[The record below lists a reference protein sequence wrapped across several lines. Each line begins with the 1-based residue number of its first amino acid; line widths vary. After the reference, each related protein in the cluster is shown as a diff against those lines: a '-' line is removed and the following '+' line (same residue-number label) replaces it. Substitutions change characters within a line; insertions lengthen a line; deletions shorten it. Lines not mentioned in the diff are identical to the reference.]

1 MKKIN
6 EKEIGKNM
14 KKILKKY
21 KKNKRNNHIIPY
33 L

>member
-14 KKILKKY
+14 KKY
-21 KKNKRNNHIIPY
+21 EKNKRNNHIIPY

>member
-14 KKILKKY
+14 KK
-21 KKNKRNNHIIPY
+21 NKRNYHIIPY
-33 L
+33 LQAIH